1 MNGPD
6 SGNLHVV
13 TGAFGFSGK
22 YIARRLL
29 DAGCRVR
36 SLTNSPRR
44 KNPFGDAV
52 EVHPF
57 NFDDSKQLTE
67 SLRGAKVLYNTYW
80 VRFNQPGVKGFGH
93 SAAVENTIK
102 LFRAAKDAGVGRI
115 VHTSITNPSIDSPLE
130 YFFGKARLERHLID
144 SGVPYSILRPAVLFG
159 PEDILVNNI
168 AWTLRQ
174 FPVVFLFGN
183 GEYRLQPIFVEDF
196 AKLAVEQGGKTE
208 NAIINAIGPET
219 YTYRNLVRMLSQAIG
234 KERLILG
241 MPAFAAYAGTKVV
254 GWIKHDVVVT
264 WEEVKGLMGNLLYVN
279 VPPVGETRLS
289 AWAHQHGAELG
300 VRYASELAR
309 RRDREK
315 AYDEA

>member
-6 SGNLHVV
+6 SDHLHVV
-13 TGAFGFSGK
+13 TGAFGFSGT

-36 SLTNSPRR
+36 TLTNSPGR

-52 EVHPF
+52 EAHPF
-57 NFDDSKQLTE
+57 NFDDAKQLTE

-102 LFRAAKDAGVGRI
+102 LLRAAKDAGVGRI

-208 NAIINAIGPET
+208 NTIINAIGPET

-241 MPAFAAYAGTKVV
+241 MPAIAAYLGTKVV
-254 GWIKHDVVVT
+254 GWIKRDVVVT
-264 WEEVKGLMGNLLYVN
+264 WDEVKGLMGNLLYVN
-279 VPPVGETRLS
+279 VPPAGETRLS
-289 AWAHQHGAELG
+289 AWAHQHGSELG
-300 VRYASELAR
+300 VHYASELAR

-315 AYDEA
+315 AYYEA